1 MTTVLF
7 LGGIF
12 NIVDP
17 FFGIQIYAWIWVILL
32 MLAVGFW
39 LAFRYGVWEKYRA
52 MWGLYHAYKAMS
64 KAAFIFNLELV
75 LELWSEARAKCIFDY
90 SKINYTGFEEYPWME
105 GGPLR
110 SWIERR
116 IFNYATVYLPDLDPL
131 LAILYKFGNR
141 NMDVEIAT
149 HEQNGEWEDAPSS
162 VSVSGIDTDI
172 ILDADSWTVE
182 TSRQHKEIER
192 FAEMHNQANQTNQI
206 HTYMKFQRLLL
217 DGTIKQ
223 EGAYLQN
230 IKPMVTIPWSRIDA
244 VFPIFVKDNEE
255 GGARRQ
261 QAKDEDDA
269 DKNEFSRYIPYVLG
283 GGFIFAVGVLIAR
296 MAMLFLAHKPA

>member
-17 FFGIQIYAWIWVILL
+17 FLGVQIYIWMWLIIL
-32 MLAVGFW
+32 MLSVGFW

-52 MWGLYHAYKAMS
+52 MWGLYLAYKAMS

-90 SKINYTGFEEYPWME
+90 SKIRYTGFEEYPWSQ

-131 LAILYKFGNR
+131 LAILYKFGKR

-149 HEQNGEWEDAPSS
+149 HEQNGEWDDSPSS

-192 FAEMHNQANQTNQI
+192 FCEMHNQANPKNQI
-206 HTYMKFQRLLL
+206 HTYLKFQRLLL
-217 DGTIKQ
+217 DGTIKP
-223 EGAYLQN
+223 EGSYLQN
-230 IKPMVTIPWSRIDA
+230 IKPMVVIPWSRIDA
-244 VFPIFVKDNEE
+244 VFPIYVKDNEE

-261 QAKDEDDA
+261 QAKDEDEA
-269 DKNEFSRYIPYVLG
+269 DKNEFSRFIPYVLG
-283 GGFIFAVGVLIAR
+283 GGFIFAFAILMAR
-296 MAMLFLAHKPA
+296 MAMIFFTHKPA